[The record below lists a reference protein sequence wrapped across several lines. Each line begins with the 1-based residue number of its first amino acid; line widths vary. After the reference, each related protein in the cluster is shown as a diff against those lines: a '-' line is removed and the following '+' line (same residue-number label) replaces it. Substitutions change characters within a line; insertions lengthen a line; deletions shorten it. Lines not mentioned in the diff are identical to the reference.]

1 MLFSEQLPNHI
12 SARLECDRCSLRVR
26 SNSDQSKDYKFH
38 ICCVFPMYTAFSSMN
53 NDRMADSKANLSVL
67 SDMFIYGLLLVLY
80 LHKVM
85 LCA

>member
-1 MLFSEQLPNHI
+1 
-12 SARLECDRCSLRVR
+12 
-26 SNSDQSKDYKFH
+26 
-38 ICCVFPMYTAFSSMN
+38 MYTAFSSMN